1 MDVGV
6 ITQLIGSLGFPIA
19 VSIALFWY
27 INKTQ
32 KEQTEKYQQEQKET
46 REVIS
51 NNTLMLN
58 RILEHMVEDEEQHR
72 KENYMNGQ

>member
-58 RILEHMVEDEEQHR
+58 RILEHMIEDEEQHR
-72 KENYMNGQ
+72 KENCMNGQ